1 MMIDIHSHILPKA
14 DHGSHNLEESLKQL
28 ITASKYGVKGIVAT
42 PHFYPFNDSIE
53 KFLKRRDKA
62 FDELSAANSTGIKIY
77 KGAEVRLTTGLSS
90 LKHIK
95 KLAFE
100 NTNYL
105 LLEMPSS
112 TTWNN
117 ILLNE
122 IIKLQS
128 LGLTIIIAH
137 IERYSSNQINKL
149 MEFDVLTQINAYS
162 LFSPIKWFRIRKYI
176 KSNVVTFIASDS
188 HIYNYFFAYKYLK
201 KSHNMIG
208 SKFNTYMNNAKN
220 ILSL

>member
-1 MMIDIHSHILPKA
+1 
-14 DHGSHNLEESLKQL
+14 
-28 ITASKYGVKGIVAT
+28 
-42 PHFYPFNDSIE
+42 
-53 KFLKRRDKA
+53 
-62 FDELSAANSTGIKIY
+62 
-77 KGAEVRLTTGLSS
+77 
-90 LKHIK
+90 
-95 KLAFE
+95 
-100 NTNYL
+100 
-105 LLEMPSS
+105 MPSS

-188 HIYNYFFAYKYLK
+188 HIYNHFFAYKYLK